1 MEFGLMNKEET
12 IDKFVCFMKDELEK
26 DGYKIGQ
33 AHFNF
38 ALSHTAKYVNNPD
51 ELISEG
57 DDLTKF
63 KSICK
68 ISDEEFKTVIN
79 ACLTNDLVKEF
90 GGNERNYSLIQLT
103 EKGLARANCVEKGKD
118 FKPMANYVINGNINA
133 SNLQIG
139 NNNNQNIEN
148 AISQILNEIDKMN
161 VSEEQ
166 KKEAKGLL
174 QKFTEHPVISGIL
187 SGVALKALGF

>member
-1 MEFGLMNKEET
+1 MNKEEM

-26 DGYKIGQ
+26 DGYKISQ
-33 AHFNF
+33 DHFNF
-38 ALSHTAKYVNNPD
+38 ALSYTEKYYNHPD
-51 ELISEG
+51 ELIEEG
-57 DDLTKF
+57 ADLTKF
-63 KSICK
+63 KNICK
-68 ISDEEFKTVIN
+68 VSDEEFKTIIN
-79 ACLTNDLVKEF
+79 SCLTNDLVKEF
-90 GGNERNYSLIQLT
+90 GGNERDYSIIQLT

-148 AISQILNEIDKMN
+148 AISQILGEIDKMDA
-161 VSEEQ
+161 SEEQ

-174 QKFTEHPVISGIL
+174 RKFVEHPIISGIM
-187 SGVALKALGF
+187 SGITLKALGL

>member
-1 MEFGLMNKEET
+1 MNKEEM

-26 DGYKIGQ
+26 DGYKISQ

-38 ALSHTAKYVNNPD
+38 ALSYTEKYYNHPD
-51 ELISEG
+51 ELIEEG
-57 DDLTKF
+57 ADLTKF
-63 KSICK
+63 KNICK
-68 ISDEEFKTVIN
+68 VSDEEFKTIIN
-79 ACLTNDLVKEF
+79 SCLTNDLVKEF
-90 GGNERNYSLIQLT
+90 GGNERDYSIIQLT

-148 AISQILNEIDKMN
+148 AISQILGEIDKMDA
-161 VSEEQ
+161 SEEQ

-174 QKFTEHPVISGIL
+174 QKFVEHPIISGIM
-187 SGVALKALGF
+187 SGITLKALGL

>member
-1 MEFGLMNKEET
+1 MNKEEM

-26 DGYKIGQ
+26 DGYKISQ

-38 ALSHTAKYVNNPD
+38 ALSYTAKYYNHPD
-51 ELISEG
+51 KLIKEG
-57 DDLTKF
+57 ADLTKF
-63 KSICK
+63 KNICK
-68 ISDEEFKTVIN
+68 ISDEEFKTIIN
-79 ACLTNDLVKEF
+79 SCLTNDLVKEF
-90 GGNERNYSLIQLT
+90 GGNERDYGVIQLT

-133 SNLQIG
+133 GNLQIG

-148 AISQILNEIDKMN
+148 AISQILGEIDKMDA
-161 VSEEQ
+161 SEEQ

-174 QKFTEHPVISGIL
+174 QKFVEHPIISGII
-187 SGVALKALGF
+187 SGITLKALGL

>member
-1 MEFGLMNKEET
+1 
-12 IDKFVCFMKDELEK
+12 
-26 DGYKIGQ
+26 
-33 AHFNF
+33 
-38 ALSHTAKYVNNPD
+38 
-51 ELISEG
+51 
-57 DDLTKF
+57 
-63 KSICK
+63 
-68 ISDEEFKTVIN
+68 
-79 ACLTNDLVKEF
+79 
-90 GGNERNYSLIQLT
+90 
-103 EKGLARANCVEKGKD
+103 
-118 FKPMANYVINGNINA
+118 MANYVINGNINA

>member
-1 MEFGLMNKEET
+1 MNKEEM

-26 DGYKIGQ
+26 DGYKISQ

-38 ALSHTAKYVNNPD
+38 ALSYTEKYYNHPD
-51 ELISEG
+51 ELIEEG
-57 DDLTKF
+57 ADLTKF
-63 KSICK
+63 KNICK
-68 ISDEEFKTVIN
+68 VSDEEFKTIIN
-79 ACLTNDLVKEF
+79 SCLTNDLVKEF
-90 GGNERNYSLIQLT
+90 GGNERDYSIIQLT
-103 EKGLARANCVEKGKD
+103 EKGLTRANCVEKGKD

-148 AISQILNEIDKMN
+148 AISQILGEIDKMDA
-161 VSEEQ
+161 SEEQ

-174 QKFTEHPVISGIL
+174 QKFVEHPIISGIM
-187 SGVALKALGF
+187 SGITLKALGL

>member
-1 MEFGLMNKEET
+1 M

-26 DGYKIGQ
+26 DGYKISQ

-38 ALSHTAKYVNNPD
+38 ALSYTEKYYNHPD
-51 ELISEG
+51 ELIEEG
-57 DDLTKF
+57 ADLTKF
-63 KSICK
+63 KNICK
-68 ISDEEFKTVIN
+68 VSDEEFKTIIN
-79 ACLTNDLVKEF
+79 SCLTNDLVKEF
-90 GGNERNYSLIQLT
+90 GGNERDYSIIQLT

-148 AISQILNEIDKMN
+148 AISQILGEIDKMDA
-161 VSEEQ
+161 SEEQ

-174 QKFTEHPVISGIL
+174 RKFVEHPIISGIM
-187 SGVALKALGF
+187 SGITLKALGL